1 MNNTNTV
8 PLVAILRGVLPQD
21 VLAHIEVLIAAGF
34 TTVEIPLNSP
44 DWQTSIAM
52 AIARFGDRI
61 QIGAGTVTSAN
72 DVAILSQ
79 MKCSFILTPN
89 TDPAVIKAAR
99 EAGMQTCIGCHTASE
114 AFVAIQHGA
123 NALKIFPAGELG
135 SGYIRALKAVLP
147 KHIPLYAVGGITP
160 ANLAEYLRAGC
171 VGAGLGGDLYRAGQ
185 SPEQTANQARAFKQ
199 AWDACQKR

>member
-34 TTVEIPLNSP
+34 STVEIPLNSP

-52 AIARFGDRI
+52 AIARYGDKI
-61 QIGAGTVTSAN
+61 QIGAGTVTSAS
-72 DVAILSQ
+72 DVAILSKI
-79 MKCSFILTPN
+79 KCSFILTPN

-123 NALKIFPAGELG
+123 SALKIFPAGELG

-147 KHIPLYAVGGITP
+147 KH
-160 ANLAEYLRAGC
+160 NLAEYFQAGC
-171 VGAGLGGDLYRAGQ
+171 TGAGLGGDLYRAGQ
-185 SPEQTANQARAFKQ
+185 SPDQTANQARAYMQ
-199 AWDACQKR
+199 AWDACQ